1 MKLKTENV
9 SVYFFILF
17 ILSGHVT
24 GNTNNKNISF
34 LKILGIIDRAY
45 QLNELPDFVLWVFMG
60 IVGYVMASDIDL
72 GLLYF

>member
-45 QLNELPDFVLWVFMG
+45 QLNELPDFVL
-60 IVGYVMASDIDL
+60 
-72 GLLYF
+72 